1 MKSRNKLNSVLDE
14 WIIGKILKGLGSVIL
29 IMGLVI
35 WGIIFIVAPGLA
47 AALGCSFLEA
57 AEY

>member
-1 MKSRNKLNSVLDE
+1 MKNRSKLNSVLDE